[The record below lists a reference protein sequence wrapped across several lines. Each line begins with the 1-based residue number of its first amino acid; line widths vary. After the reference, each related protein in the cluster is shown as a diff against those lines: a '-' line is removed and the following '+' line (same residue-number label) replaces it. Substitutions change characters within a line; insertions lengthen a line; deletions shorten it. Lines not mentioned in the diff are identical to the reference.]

1 LRVAVLTG
9 GQDPPYARGLLRE
22 LVARG
27 VDVVCVGNDELA
39 DCRFVGSGHLEFHNL
54 VGGQE
59 PTNMIGKIWRVLSYY
74 GRMIV
79 FAAQT
84 DAKLFHILWFR
95 KFPVFERTLLNAYF
109 KLLGKKLIFT
119 AHNVNDHARDGRRES
134 IVNWVSLKFLYGI
147 VDHVFVHTARMQR
160 ELVESFTVSKDK
172 VTVVPFGINDVIPQ
186 STLTRAEAKRRLG
199 FGPDDRVL
207 LFFGHIAPYKGVE
220 DLIKALGK
228 LGKDDNRLR
237 LIVSGPVRDKSCEPY
252 WETVQKLIKDQR
264 VTESVRKEVR
274 YIPDAEVGH
283 FFKAADV
290 SILPYRRIYQS
301 GVLALSYAQGVPV
314 IAADVGSL
322 AEDVVE
328 GETGYV
334 FRSGDVS
341 SLVDSIRAYFSS
353 ALFKDVEMNREKIR
367 RYGAERFSW
376 ATNADRTCAVY
387 ARMLTNSGR
396 DVSVDGG
403 LAANESR

>member
-1 LRVAVLTG
+1 VLTG
-9 GQDPPYARGLLRE
+9 GQDPPYARGLLGQ

-27 VDVVCVGNDELA
+27 IDVVCVGNDELA
-39 DCRFVGSGHLEFHNL
+39 DCRFVGTGHLEFHNL

-59 PTNMIGKIWRVLSYY
+59 PTNIIAKMWRVLKYY
-74 GRMIV
+74 ARVIA

-95 KFPVFERTLLNAYF
+95 RFPVFERTLLNAYF

-119 AHNVNDHARDGRRES
+119 AHNVNDHARDGRRHS
-134 IVNWVSLKFLYGI
+134 IVNWASLKFLYGI

-172 VTVVPFGINDVIPQ
+172 VTVVPFGINDVIP
-186 STLTRAEAKRRLG
+186 SSMLTRAEAKTRLG
-199 FGPDDRVL
+199 FGPEDKVL

-220 DLIKALGK
+220 DLVKALGK
-228 LGKDDNRLR
+228 LVEEDKRFR
-237 LIVSGPVRDKSCEPY
+237 LIIAGPVRDKSCESY
-252 WETVQKLIKDQR
+252 WERLLALIEGQQ
-264 VTESVRKEVR
+264 VTKHVRKEIR

-314 IAADVGSL
+314 IVADVGSL

-334 FRSGDVS
+334 FRSGDVL
-341 SLVDSIRAYFSS
+341 SLVGSIRAYFSA
-353 ALFKDVEMNREKIR
+353 ALFRDVEMSREKIR

-403 LAANESR
+403 LAPNESR

>member
-1 LRVAVLTG
+1 VLTG

-22 LVARG
+22 LAARG
-27 VDVVCVGNDELA
+27 IDVVCVGNDELA
-39 DCRFVGSGHLEFHNL
+39 DCRFVGSGRLEFHNL

-59 PTNMIGKIWRVLSYY
+59 PTNMIAKIWRVLSYY
-74 GRMIV
+74 ARMIV

-95 KFPVFERTLLNAYF
+95 KFRLFERTLLNVYF

-119 AHNVNDHARDGRRES
+119 AHNVNDHARDGRGDG

-147 VDHVFVHTARMQR
+147 VDHVFVHTTRMQH

-172 VTVVPFGINDVIPQ
+172 VTVVPFGINDVIPP

-220 DLIKALGK
+220 DLITALGK
-228 LGKDDNRLR
+228 LVENDDRFR
-237 LIVSGPVRDKSCEPY
+237 LIVGGPLRDKSCEPY
-252 WETVQKLIKDQR
+252 WERLLALIEDQR
-264 VTESVRKEVR
+264 VTEHVRKEVR
-274 YIPDAEVGH
+274 YIPDADVGH

-314 IAADVGSL
+314 IVADVGSL

-334 FRSGDVS
+334 FRPGDVS
-341 SLVDSIRAYFSS
+341 SLVGSIRAYFSG
-353 ALFKDVEMNREKIR
+353 ALFKDVEMSREKIR
-367 RYGAERFSW
+367 QYGAERFSW